1 MKRKSNPMTEQDA
14 VFHIMSILKQKGLFN
29 KLRCQIT
36 TLLHEQRRNPYSDY
50 ALSKGTLKGNRSQ
63 YGVIPYIRE
72 KGKVIYEQYD
82 LNYWLSSTLIPILS
96 RAAE

>member
-1 MKRKSNPMTEQDA
+1 MKRKSIPLNQQDA
-14 VFHIMSILKQKGLFN
+14 VLYIITVLKKKNLFD
-29 KLRCQIT
+29 KLRCQIS

-50 ALSKGTLKGNRSQ
+50 AMSKGVLKGNRSQ

-82 LNYWLSSTLIPILS
+82 LNHWLTSTLIPMLS
-96 RAAE
+96 AA